1 MKREDLKRIVERQIK
16 KLYAES
22 LLLEDMEKRNAVYNY
37 MKKVL
42 DPKHKWGKKRAEAQ
56 SVGSPTT
63 GRMQGRMLK
72 KVFAQ
77 LADRSFIDSLVTIHW
92 GRDWASIEHALKT
105 VSSKDELSC
114 AAYLPQDVQPGAFGE
129 VGLLVKGHIT
139 LVANSMD
146 RLWSGEGGRTGEDFP
161 QMKKTSGI
169 NKGVQRSFQASDF
182 YKEAFLVF
190 DKEDWKPDTNPSG
203 RYRNEALV
211 DNWKALAVVFET
223 VDELEKPENQ
233 ELIEMA
239 EERDMGVLTL
249 GDLNDT
255 EYDFVKKD
263 WYPEEEDEE
272 EEEKEIEKMVENR
285 VNRFLAEKFDKSK
298 FPFPDVATSDEAE
311 RVYTGGF
318 KDGEILDDVVK
329 IKVSPDIAACNA
341 VYPSQSE
348 IILSNALDMAMNMI
362 LGKKSLGGDIRA
374 VFSED
379 FRIMDGHHRWAG
391 SWLAGG
397 GDTTIG
403 GVQVMMPGKKLVR
416 VLAAAGD
423 YFHQGRRNDAN
434 AQQNIFKS
442 NADDVKKHMEL
453 LTTKGDIYIT
463 AEEATK
469 ACELLAG
476 SIKGATKL
484 FTRRLSEL
492 QRNKPPSWAVKRE
505 KMPVISGSKGEHT
518 KVAQDIEKGQL
529 DIFKPYM
536 EGL

>member
-1 MKREDLKRIVERQIK
+1 MKHEDLKRIVERQIK

-22 LLLEDMEKRNAVYNY
+22 LLLEDMEKRNAVFNY

-42 DPKHKWGKKRAEAQ
+42 DPKHKWRKKRDAARHTPR
-56 SVGSPTT
+56 S

-105 VSSKDELSC
+105 ISSKDELSC

-211 DNWKALAVVFET
+211 DNWKTLAVVFET

-239 EERDMGVLTL
+239 EERDMGVLTI
-249 GDLNDT
+249 GDLNDA
-255 EYDFVKKD
+255 EYDFVKKE

-272 EEEKEIEKMVENR
+272 EET
-285 VNRFLAEKFDKSK
+285 
-298 FPFPDVATSDEAE
+298 PDE
-311 RVYTGGF
+311 
-318 KDGEILDDVVK
+318 
-329 IKVSPDIAACNA
+329 P
-341 VYPSQSE
+341 
-348 IILSNALDMAMNMI
+348 
-362 LGKKSLGGDIRA
+362 
-374 VFSED
+374 
-379 FRIMDGHHRWAG
+379 
-391 SWLAGG
+391 
-397 GDTTIG
+397 
-403 GVQVMMPGKKLVR
+403 
-416 VLAAAGD
+416 
-423 YFHQGRRNDAN
+423 
-434 AQQNIFKS
+434 
-442 NADDVKKHMEL
+442 
-453 LTTKGDIYIT
+453 
-463 AEEATK
+463 
-469 ACELLAG
+469 
-476 SIKGATKL
+476 
-484 FTRRLSEL
+484 
-492 QRNKPPSWAVKRE
+492 
-505 KMPVISGSKGEHT
+505 
-518 KVAQDIEKGQL
+518 
-529 DIFKPYM
+529 
-536 EGL
+536 

>member
-1 MKREDLKRIVERQIK
+1 MVDEQLKPR
-16 KLYAES
+16 LT
-22 LLLEDMEKRNAVYNY
+22 EDMEKRNAVFNY

-42 DPKHKWGKKRAEAQ
+42 DPEHKWRKKRDAAHERGD
-56 SVGSPTT
+56 VET
-63 GRMQGRMLK
+63 GRIQGRLLK
-72 KVFAQ
+72 KVFAK
-77 LADRSFIDSLVTIHW
+77 LADRSFIDSLVTVHW

-146 RLWSGEGGRTGEDFP
+146 KLWSGEGGRTGEDFP

-169 NKGVQRSFQASDF
+169 NKGVQRWFQALDF

-190 DKEDWKPDTNPSG
+190 DKEDWKPEVNKSG

-211 DNWKALAVVFET
+211 DNWKALAVVFGT
-223 VDELEKPENQ
+223 IDELEKGENQ

-239 EERDMGVLTL
+239 NERGLEVLTI

-255 EYDFVKKD
+255 EYDFVKKE
-263 WYPEEEDEE
+263 WYPEEEEE
-272 EEEKEIEKMVENR
+272 EEEEEPEEEREEENEIEKMVENN

-329 IKVSPDIAACNA
+329 IKVSPDIAACND

-348 IILSNALDMAMNMI
+348 IILSNTLDMAMNMI

-379 FRIMDGHHRWAG
+379 LRIMDGHHRWAG

-403 GVQVMMPGKKLVR
+403 GVQVMMPGEDLVK

-423 YFHQGRRNDAN
+423 YFHQGRRNPGN

-442 NADDVKKHMEL
+442 GADDVEKYMKL
-453 LTTKGDIYIT
+453 LTTRGDIYIT
-463 AEEATK
+463 PEEAIK

-476 SIKGATKL
+476 SVKGATKL
-484 FTRRLSEL
+484 FTRRLAEL
-492 QRNKPPSWAVKRE
+492 KKNKPPSWAVKRE